1 MITAE
6 DIRFYADEIATMLNA
21 CEDLQTGDNSHYTK
35 EMAKISTYDDI
46 VALVYS
52 DDE

>member
-6 DIRFYADEIATMLNA
+6 DIRFYADEIAKMINT
-21 CEDLQTGDNSHYTK
+21 CEDLQSGNNSYYTQEK
-35 EMAKISTYDDI
+35 AKISTYDDI

-52 DDE
+52 EDE